1 MEDNIDMLVVTSD
14 TIEGKDIEVLGL
26 VQGSTVR
33 SRNIG
38 SDFLANLKNIV
49 GGELVGYSKLL
60 DRAREQAYS
69 RMIEDA
75 VSNGADAIV
84 CFRFQSSTVAQ
95 GASEILAYGT
105 AVKIKEENNE

>member
-49 GGELVGYSKLL
+49 GGELKSYSILL
-60 DRAREQAYS
+60 MQARQEAME
-69 RMIEDA
+69 RMIANAKEMEADA
-75 VSNGADAIV
+75 VVN
-84 CFRFQSSTVAQ
+84 FRYETSTIAAA
-95 GASEILAYGT
+95 ASEVIAYGT
-105 AVKIKEENNE
+105 AIKFKN

>member
-75 VSNGADAIV
+75 VSKGADAIV

-95 GASEILAYGT
+95 GASEIPVSYTHLRAHET
-105 AVKIKEENNE
+105 

>member
-60 DRAREQAYS
+60 HRAREQAYS

-75 VSNGADAIV
+75 FSKGADAIV

>member
-38 SDFLANLKNIV
+38 SDFLANLKIL
-49 GGELVGYSKLL
+49 LVES
-60 DRAREQAYS
+60 
-69 RMIEDA
+69 
-75 VSNGADAIV
+75 
-84 CFRFQSSTVAQ
+84 
-95 GASEILAYGT
+95 
-105 AVKIKEENNE
+105 

>member
-60 DRAREQAYS
+60 NRAREQACS
-69 RMIEDA
+69 LA
-75 VSNGADAIV
+75 LFSN
-84 CFRFQSSTVAQ
+84 F
-95 GASEILAYGT
+95 E
-105 AVKIKEENNE
+105 

>member
-14 TIEGKDIEVLGL
+14 TIEGKNIEALGL

-38 SDFLANLKNIV
+38 SDFLAGLKNVV

-60 DRAREQAYS
+60 HRAREQAYG
-69 RMIEDA
+69 RMIEEA
-75 VSNGADAIV
+75 VSKGADAIV

-95 GASEILAYGT
+95 GAS
-105 AVKIKEENNE
+105 AVSYTHLTLPTKRIV